1 MIVDFEYI
9 TSFFYSY
16 TFVMFTFLRQPW
28 HRVTLYI
35 GFLFLT
41 GCSMPARLYTSPA
54 AHQTQQRPR
63 SVAIV
68 PLELV
73 SVVDDLP
80 GNRNYVSNSTPGEE
94 SMLQEML
101 FATLL
106 QHGRNKQLTVRNV
119 ERRQLPADSL
129 LPFGALAQ
137 QFGVESILVARLY
150 RTQRLQ
156 AVAAS
161 TVLVQSPAATTTTNT
176 APAVSSQDE
185 VMLDLALYDQR
196 GQLLWK
202 YNNRGTTHMSYSTVG
217 GITER
222 LMEEGLRYF
231 PFARR

>member
-1 MIVDFEYI
+1 
-9 TSFFYSY
+9 
-16 TFVMFTFLRQPW
+16 
-28 HRVTLYI
+28 
-35 GFLFLT
+35 
-41 GCSMPARLYTSPA
+41 MPARLYTSPA

-68 PLELV
+68 PLELI
-73 SVVDDLP
+73 SVVDDIP
-80 GNRNYVSNSTPGEE
+80 GNRNYARTATSGEE

-106 QHGRNKQLTVRNV
+106 QHGRTKQLTIRNV
-119 ERRQLPADSL
+119 ERRQLPTDSL
-129 LPFGALAQ
+129 LSFSALTQ

-161 TVLVQSPAATTTTNT
+161 TISVQSPAATTTTNT
-176 APAVSSQDE
+176 APSVSSYNE
-185 VMLDLALYDQR
+185 VMLDLSLYDQR

-202 YNNRGTTHMSYSTVG
+202 YNNRGTTFVGYSTLG